1 MSFPYHLNIE
11 IILLNVLV
19 KGSAEAHVNLRLLR
33 NATKRCLCTMHALSG
48 ILRKEFLMPNLKLHE
63 R

>member
-11 IILLNVLV
+11 IILLNILV
-19 KGSAEAHVNLRLLR
+19 KGSADAHVKLRLR
-33 NATKRCLCTMHALSG
+33 NAAKLCLYMMHALSG
-48 ILRKEFLMPNLKLHE
+48 ILSKEFLMPNLKLHE